1 MMDKLAGYN
10 AYQNDYYNKVDKRE
24 KTEKT
29 MRHTSAG
36 AAKKTQEA
44 QKKGLTGLSDKARAL
59 LEEMKKRYGNMDI
72 IVAGYENEEDAKG
85 YLSRSMKEF
94 SVLIDP
100 EELERMAEDDTLKQ
114 KNFSIIED
122 AEQSLKAMKGQLEE
136 SGEDVVR
143 VGINIDNNGEVTY
156 FADLQKLSDAQK
168 ERIEKLKE
176 EKAEEKKADKKK
188 GHGTKSPAELSNP
201 SFMEPYKKTQVQA
214 ASVQELMQKIQ
225 SVNWDEVP
233 VNDRHSPIQV
243 GKSFDLSI

>member
-1 MMDKLAGYN
+1 MDKLAGYN
-10 AYQNDYYNKVDKRE
+10 AYQSDYYNKVNKRDKMG
-24 KTEKT
+24 KTG
-29 MRHTSAG
+29 RSTSAD
-36 AAKKTQEA
+36 AAKKTQAA

-72 IVAGYENEEDAKG
+72 IVAGYDNEEDAKG

-100 EELERMAEDDTLKQ
+100 EELERMAEDDELKQ
-114 KNFSIIED
+114 KNFSIIEN
-122 AEQSLKAMKGQLEE
+122 AEQSLKDMKTQLEE

-176 EKAEEKKADKKK
+176 EKAEEKKADKKHK
-188 GHGTKSPAELSNP
+188 GHGKSPAELSNP

-214 ASVQELMQKIQ
+214 SSVQELLQKIQ

-233 VNDRHSPIQV
+233 VNDRHVQPQV

>member
-10 AYQNDYYNKVDKRE
+10 AYQTDYYNKVDKRE
-24 KTEKT
+24 KAE
-29 MRHTSAG
+29 RRTSADATG
-36 AAKKTQEA
+36 KTRAA
-44 QKKGLTGLSDKARAL
+44 QKKGQAGLSDKARAL
-59 LEEMKKRYGNMDI
+59 LEEMKRRYGNMDI

-100 EELERMAEDDTLKQ
+100 EELERMAEDDELKE

-122 AEQSLKAMKGQLEE
+122 AEQSLKDMKTGLEE

-143 VGINIDNNGEVTY
+143 VGIHIDNNGEVTY

-176 EKAEEKKADKKK
+176 EKAEEKKAEKKDKDHGSK
-188 GHGTKSPAELSNP
+188 GYPELTNT

-214 ASVQELMQKIQ
+214 SSVQELLQKIQ
-225 SVNWDEVP
+225 SVNWDDVP
-233 VNDRHSPIQV
+233 VNERHSPIQV

>member
-10 AYQNDYYNKVDKRE
+10 AYQTDYYNKVDKRQKAE
-24 KTEKT
+24 
-29 MRHTSAG
+29 RRTSTDAT
-36 AAKKTQEA
+36 KKTQAA
-44 QKKGLTGLSDKARAL
+44 QKKGQTGLSDKARAL
-59 LEEMKKRYGNMDI
+59 LEEMKKRFGNMDI
-72 IVAGYENEEDAKG
+72 IVAGYENEDNAKG

-94 SVLIDP
+94 SVLIDA
-100 EELERMAEDDTLKQ
+100 EELERMAEDDALKE
-114 KNFSIIED
+114 KNFGIIED
-122 AEQSLKAMKGQLEE
+122 AEQSLKAMKTQLEE

-176 EKAEEKKADKKK
+176 EKAEEKKAEKKK
-188 GHGTKSPAELSNP
+188 GHEGKSPADMMHP

-214 ASVQELMQKIQ
+214 SSVQELLQKIQ
-225 SVNWDEVP
+225 SVNWDEIP
-233 VNDRHSPIQV
+233 VNEGHSPIQV